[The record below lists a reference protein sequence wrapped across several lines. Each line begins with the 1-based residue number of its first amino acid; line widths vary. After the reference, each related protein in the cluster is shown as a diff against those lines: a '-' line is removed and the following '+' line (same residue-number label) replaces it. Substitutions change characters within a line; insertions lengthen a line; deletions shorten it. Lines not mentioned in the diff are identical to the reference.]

1 MRWSDC
7 SCKQEACHLHVKAR
21 PALPPPVSPLVR
33 GRRAEGGAEWHT
45 VTGGKAR
52 LGGIRRA
59 VIKAIQEWD
68 ESLQQTAAYFEA
80 ASAAER
86 KRKAEES
93 VNDKLAAMS

>member
-1 MRWSDC
+1 M
-7 SCKQEACHLHVKAR
+7 
-21 PALPPPVSPLVR
+21 
-33 GRRAEGGAEWHT
+33 
-45 VTGGKAR
+45 TGGKAR